1 MIQNADS
8 MFDVLV
14 DEYESTSGTISRKI
28 SQQALLSGAAKAS
41 MNDEIEILIE
51 DADNTVRSMKIEHRS
66 LPRQQKEQYSG
77 HLKRYTNDLN
87 QLRTD
92 FSRSKNTTTREALF
106 DRGSDV
112 QESDMSQHAS
122 LLQSTRTAEMNTN
135 RLHDA
140 HRNLVDIESQ
150 GTDIML
156 DLRQQRETIN
166 RARTNVRSMDSIL
179 GHAKRVLGRM
189 SRREAVMSLV
199 WCFVVVMM
207 VSVIAILI
215 YFKVR

>member
-51 DADNTVRSMKIEHRS
+51 DADNT
-66 LPRQQKEQYSG
+66 
-77 HLKRYTNDLN
+77 
-87 QLRTD
+87 
-92 FSRSKNTTTREALF
+92 
-106 DRGSDV
+106 
-112 QESDMSQHAS
+112 ESDMSQHAS

-150 GTDIML
+150 GNDIML